1 MTSGLLSAAVR
12 DVVDGRLLA
21 VVTLDVDVASD
32 EEDTMRL
39 DSVVDNDDSL
49 LHRASSARW

>member
-1 MTSGLLSAAVR
+1 LTSGLLSAAVR